1 MSHDMNMSLSKF
13 IERVAQSSGDSY
25 HAFKELLVQLERRE
39 TRQSAARLLHQ
50 IFNHGLEHAGNTESK
65 LYFQALNQKI
75 LGPDDKNLT
84 LSLLQFPSTFLPEA
98 WSFTFYEGLIRYPPN
113 EYQQKLLVELGAG
126 IGWIAIALAKRY
138 PIKQVFGVDIN
149 PKAVT
154 CARLNLYLNAHD
166 EEGNPLPLSDGRTLL
181 DVVEFH
187 ESNLLHYFDSKG
199 IEFDKIIGCIPQ
211 VLNPE
216 PEVMENLIA
225 ETASDEYLYSLS
237 NYFAKQGY
245 IEDQFGLG
253 LIASAV
259 EQSIPMLKADGKLIL
274 NLGGR
279 PGRSVLERLMRR
291 RGFKVRRVWQT
302 QVEQA
307 SDTDIDALVD
317 IEKQTGHRF
326 EFYMSENS
334 EVSVD
339 ARTADRY
346 AKAGGKIFHSVD
358 VYEARLLFPDKVK
371 AIFRAVQSM
380 DKNSIRSAL
389 DLTFDNEVDA
399 EERYSFLAFLAGYL
413 RKIEHYPY
421 QATQGLLYFR
431 QQLAEFFRYYLR
443 VSISEKEVFLTPGRR
458 ELVSSIR
465 HNYKPQLTLI
475 DRSLRSLIVSHRQ
488 DEEEVI
494 EAPEPIE
501 YLVELIN
508 RLKPQLV
515 VTRFDEFEAQSR
527 PLVEEL
533 FECAANNQVLL
544 VIDITDSIDLSSE
557 PRLTG
562 LYRYLANNA
571 LPPNV
576 VIMGALINNRVYR
589 NYALT
594 FSLCRN
600 EPLLQH
606 LSDAAEL
613 TYSRAPL
620 LKQLYY
626 GHLLEELL
634 YFQRTRTYKSV
645 KLSPLENLTPT
656 LTLTENARAAFEH
669 PAVTGNHLPFND
681 QTVRLDF
688 GENELEAPEILKQML
703 FESYLVR
710 KCLGDE
716 DKPQPAINELLRRR
730 FGLPTHYSAGV
741 VLGNGVAPL
750 YAALLD
756 LCAREERSIII
767 PSGSYGYFVAA
778 ATFKG
783 VPVISLPTEEN
794 DNFKIRHDVLENT
807 LKHNVG
813 SWLFING
820 PIVNPTGRMYDSDEL
835 NNIFQLA
842 QKYNVTVILDTI
854 FSGLEFSE
862 QKQFDFSETIES
874 MVKSGDARLAILGGV
889 SKEFSAGGLRFGYCW
904 SHNAGLIKTLE
915 EQLVHQP
922 HFTLRYA
929 VRKLLDAQLAEQPS
943 LISHLSAQKKILSQR
958 AKKLSEV
965 LTQNGWQ
972 VIEPQG
978 GLFLVASPGDVT
990 TLSDAQATNKG
1001 DEVCARLFKEQNLV
1015 VNNSTW
1021 TGLPGYCRFVLSCS
1035 EKDFELALSR
1045 LALFKVSP

>member
-1 MSHDMNMSLSKF
+1 MITTLSQF
-13 IERVAQSSGDSY
+13 LELAAQSSGQSY
-25 HAFKELLVQLERRE
+25 QAFKQLLTQLERVESRKA
-39 TRQSAARLLHQ
+39 TLQLLHQ
-50 IFNHGLEHAGNTESK
+50 IYEYGIEQGGTTEST
-65 LYFQALNQKI
+65 LSYQALKQRI
-75 LGPDDKNLT
+75 LARHDEAST
-84 LSLLQFPSTFLPEA
+84 LNLLQFPSTFLPEA
-98 WSFTFYEGLIRYPPN
+98 WSFTFYEGLIRYAPN
-113 EYQQKLLVELGAG
+113 EYHQKLLVELGCG
-126 IGWIAIALAKRY
+126 IGWIALALAKRY
-138 PIKQVFGVDIN
+138 PAKQIYGVDIN

-154 CARLNLYLNAHD
+154 CARLNLFLNAFD
-166 EEGNPLPLSDGRTLL
+166 EEGEPVPLSDGRSLL

-187 ESNLLHYFDSKG
+187 ESNLLHYFDNKD

-216 PEVMENLIA
+216 PEVMETLIA

-307 SDTDIDALVD
+307 ADTDIDALVD

-326 EFYMSENS
+326 EFHMSENS
-334 EVSVD
+334 EVSID

-346 AKAGGKIFHSVD
+346 AKAGGKIYHSVD

-371 AIFRAVQSM
+371 SIFKAIQSM
-380 DKNSIRSAL
+380 DQSSIRSAL
-389 DLTFDNEVDA
+389 DLTFENEVDA
-399 EERYSFLAFLAGYL
+399 EERYSFLAFLAQYL
-413 RKIEHYPY
+413 RKIQHYPY
-421 QATQGLLYFR
+421 QATEGLLYFR

-443 VSISEKEVFLTPGRR
+443 VSVSDKDVFLTPGRR
-458 ELVSSIR
+458 ELISSIR
-465 HNYKPQLTLI
+465 HNYQPKLTLV
-475 DRSLRSLIVSHRQ
+475 DRSLRSLVIHHGS
-488 DEEEVI
+488 DDEEVI

-533 FECAANNQVLL
+533 IECATQNQVLL

-557 PRLTG
+557 PRLSG
-562 LYRYLANNA
+562 LYRYLSTNT
-571 LPPNV
+571 LPPNII
-576 VIMGALINNRVYR
+576 IMGALMNNRVYR

-600 EPLLQH
+600 AQLLKH

-620 LKQLYY
+620 MKQLYY

-634 YFQRTRTYKSV
+634 YFQRTRTYQ
-645 KLSPLENLTPT
+645 PLVNEAINFELTALNLTN
-656 LTLTENARAAFEH
+656 NATTAFEH

-681 QTVRLDF
+681 ETIRLDF
-688 GENELEAPEILKQML
+688 GENELPAPEVLKQML

-716 DKPQPAINELLRRR
+716 DKPQLAILELLRRR
-730 FGLPTHYSAGV
+730 FNLPMHYSAGV

-756 LCAREERSIII
+756 LCAQEEHKIII

-778 ATFKG
+778 ATFKD
-783 VPVISLPTEEN
+783 VSVITLPTRAEN
-794 DNFKIRHDVLENT
+794 KFKIDPEALEQT
-807 LKHNVG
+807 LRQNPA
-813 SWLFING
+813 SWLYING
-820 PIVNPTGRMYDSDEL
+820 PIVNPTGCIYDTDEL
-835 NNIFQLA
+835 NQLLELA
-842 QKYNVTVILDTI
+842 EQYGVTVVLDTI
-854 FSGLEFSE
+854 FSGLEFSSNLPY
-862 QKQFDFSETIES
+862 DFSESVEK
-874 MVKSGDARLAILGGV
+874 MVKFSRAKLVLLGGL
-889 SKEFSAGGLRFGYCW
+889 SKEFAAGGLRFGYCW
-904 SHNAGLIKTLE
+904 SHHSGLIKTLE
-915 EQLVHQP
+915 EQLVHKP

-929 VRKLLDAQLAEQPS
+929 VRKLLDAQLAEQPK
-943 LISHLSAQKKILSQR
+943 LLQHLFEQKQTLAER
-958 AKKLSEV
+958 ANRLGEV
-965 LTQNGWQ
+965 LTQQGWN
-972 VIEPQG
+972 VIKPEG
-978 GLFLVASPGDVT
+978 GLFLVASPGD
-990 TLSDAQATNKG
+990 LKRMSDIQATERG
-1001 DEVCARLFKEQNLV
+1001 DDICARLFREQNV
-1015 VNNSTW
+1015 AINNSTW

-1035 EKDFELALSR
+1035 EKDFEVALGR
-1045 LALFKVSP
+1045 IEQFGIA